1 MSLSTVVIHGAGT
14 VAVLGLLEAVLSAD
28 NAVALAALVRDLEP
42 SELRQ
47 RALNWGLV
55 MAFVLRALMITL
67 AAWVVRFPQVQV
79 LGGFYL
85 IWLTLRHFQHQLD
98 PEEGETAAASWQE
111 HSLLKVV
118 ALVAF
123 TDLAFSLDSVTAAVA
138 VTNRI
143 SLVILGGAM
152 GVLMLRFLTQWVLL
166 WMEHF
171 VNLQNAAYLTVLAVG
186 LRLVASVMVPALAPP
201 EPMVLAM
208 MAVFFLWGFSRRAN
222 SSDLDQAAA
231 VAVSSESGV
240 WMTPKCTSA
249 KTTSV

>member
-1 MSLSTVVIHGAGT
+1 MSLSTVVMHGAGT

-28 NAVALAALVRDLEP
+28 NAVAIAALVRDLEP
-42 SELRQ
+42 AELRQ

-55 MAFVLRALMITL
+55 MAFVLRAVMVAL

-79 LGGFYL
+79 LGGLYL
-85 IWLTLRHFQHQLD
+85 IWLTLQHFQTQLD
-98 PEEGETAAASWQE
+98 PGEGETTAAPRQDL
-111 HSLLKVV
+111 SLLKVV

-143 SLVILGGAM
+143 PLVVLGGAM
-152 GVLMLRFLTQWVLL
+152 GVLMLRFLTQWVLI
-166 WMEHF
+166 WMERF

-186 LRLVASVMVPALAPP
+186 LRLVASVMAPALAPP

-208 MAVFFLWGFSRRAN
+208 MAAFFAWGFSRRVDG
-222 SSDLDQAAA
+222 SDLDQAAA
-231 VAVSSESGV
+231 VAVSSEIGV

-249 KTTSV
+249 NTTSV